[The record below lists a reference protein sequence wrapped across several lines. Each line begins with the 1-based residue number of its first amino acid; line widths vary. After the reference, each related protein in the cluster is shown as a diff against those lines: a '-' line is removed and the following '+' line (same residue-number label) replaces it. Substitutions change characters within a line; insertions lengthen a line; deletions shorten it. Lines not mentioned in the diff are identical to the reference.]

1 MTENEYSNDQYLAVE
16 IFLELLKG
24 EYHFQEERMKSID
37 SKAGMLLS
45 IAIFIIPFCFS
56 SIGST
61 QQYYQSWILI
71 EWYLSTSILLAFS
84 SVLILIL
91 SVSSYKYYRL
101 DSLVMTNVFCVFLL
115 FVYDTMS
122 SCP

>member
-61 QQYYQSWILI
+61 QHYYQAWILI